1 MVVLM
6 MRNGLID
13 PNHEWRVMDRGV
25 GLDSLDVFLW
35 ACITEEEKAG
45 LDRGKYPETLDLLGS
60 PPIGSE
66 KLLDDQE
73 ERSG

>member
-13 PNHEWRVMDRGV
+13 PNHQWRLMGRRV
-25 GLDSLDVFLW
+25 GSTLW
-35 ACITEEEKAG
+35 TSFFGHVLPRKRRRVRIEG
-45 LDRGKYPETLDLLGS
+45 SIQTLDLLGS